1 MSERLPVASCETAL
15 PLILA
20 ALPNI
25 FRGPLWRQTSG
36 RRYRAKIDGAKVGV
50 VIAARSWRYD
60 NHSLWK
66 KDYDHL
72 LEYKS
77 SGKIDFAFVVAARV
91 SKENAHTYV
100 SHRDANELHEDLK
113 EVAPRVSEFGQFWL
127 LRPDLTPLG
136 FAASEDEDDF

>member
-1 MSERLPVASCETAL
+1 MSERLPIASCETAL
-15 PLILA
+15 PTILA

-25 FRGPLWRQTSG
+25 FLGPPWRQTS
-36 RRYRAKIDGAKVGV
+36 RHRYRAKIADARVGS

-66 KDYDHL
+66 SDYDLL

-77 SGKIDFAFVVAARV
+77 SGKIDFAFVVAARF
-91 SKENAHTYV
+91 SKENVYTYIG
-100 SHRDANELHEDLK
+100 HRDAEELHQDLK
-113 EVAPRVSEFGQFWL
+113 DVAPRVSEFGLFWV

-136 FAASEDEDDF
+136 FAPSEDEDDF

>member
-1 MSERLPVASCETAL
+1 MSERLIALCETAL
-15 PLILA
+15 LAILA

-25 FRGPLWRQTSG
+25 FRGPPWRQTS
-36 RRYRAKIDGAKVGV
+36 RHRYRAKIDGAKAGA

-66 KDYDHL
+66 SDYDLL

-77 SGKIDFAFVVAARV
+77 SGKIDAAFVVAARV
-91 SKENAHTYV
+91 SKENVYTYV
-100 SHRDANELHEDLK
+100 SHRDAEELYQDLK
-113 EVAPRVSEFGQFWL
+113 DVAPRTSEFGQFWL